1 MVTAVAAPA
10 GDTAAPVPGDG
21 DAALAG
27 LLLLGLEALWQAGE
41 CEQACRLAGQA
52 YVRLRRQVP
61 QQAALFDRAL
71 HCWTRAEMRR
81 SRGRRSLTAQE

>member
-10 GDTAAPVPGDG
+10 GDTTAPVPGDG

-41 CEQACRLAGQA
+41 RAQACRLAGRA
-52 YVRLRRQVP
+52 YVRLRRQAP

-71 HCWTRAEMRR
+71 HRWTRSDARQQH
-81 SRGRRSLTAQE
+81 GDAP

>member
-10 GDTAAPVPGDG
+10 GDTAAPMRGDG
-21 DAALAG
+21 DAALAE
-27 LLLLGLEALWQAGE
+27 LLLLGLEALWHAGE

-52 YVRLRRQVP
+52 YVRLRRQAP

-71 HCWTRAEMRR
+71 HRWTRSDARQQH
-81 SRGRRSLTAQE
+81 GDAP

>member
-1 MVTAVAAPA
+1 MAVAVPTS
-10 GDTAAPVPGDG
+10 DTAAPVPGDG

-41 CEQACRLAGQA
+41 RAQACRLAGRA
-52 YVRLRRQVP
+52 YVRLRRQAP

-71 HCWTRAEMRR
+71 HRWTRSDARQQH
-81 SRGRRSLTAQE
+81 GDAP